1 MTIFEKIESFATELE
16 REAYEVGAGL
26 KSEANFSEIF
36 DRADSL
42 ISQDTVNELREAE
55 IGHDERAEC
64 LSFLLCM
71 IIDKSLKNVTD
82 EIVTMEL
89 TSEVSIG
96 SESVPYRQLPVMIA
110 NEPNHKKRAELDL
123 LRLDV
128 LKTKLNDLSRL
139 IIEQTHDM
147 AKSFGY
153 KSYREYFESIEGMK
167 LDPLR
172 EETQRF
178 LTSTE
183 KFYKNE
189 LEHYSKRLLGLE
201 ISELAQYD
209 TMHMRRADAFDAL
222 FPKEK
227 MLSSTWA
234 TMNNMGI
241 EAEKHPHV
249 TLDIES
255 RPSKSFRAFCCPV
268 RVPYEVYLVIQP
280 QGGVED
286 YASFLHELG
295 HTLHYA
301 HTDASLPISARLFG
315 DNSVTEAH
323 AATLER
329 LIYNPKWLM
338 RRLGVAEPG
347 EYLRYMRFF
356 ELYMIRRYCAKLHY
370 EMELHG
376 GEKNVEECAAI
387 YAKTLT
393 DATLIRYFPEC
404 WLQDL
409 DSHFYCARYLRSW
422 MLENQITS
430 YLSDNFGDDWF
441 DKPEAGKA
449 LTKMWSQGQ
458 KHRAEVMSASLG
470 YEKLSFDTLI
480 KQYGGR

>member
-1 MTIFEKIESFATELE
+1 MTVFEKIENFAIELE

-26 KSEANFSEIF
+26 KNEAHFSEIF

-42 ISQDTVNELREAE
+42 ISQETVNELREAD

-71 IIDKSLKNVTD
+71 IIDKSLKEQTD
-82 EIVTMEL
+82 EIVTLEL
-89 TSEVSIG
+89 TAEVSISG
-96 SESVPYRQLPVMIA
+96 EAVPYRQLPVIIA
-110 NEPNHKKRAELDL
+110 NEPDHKKRSEWDSF
-123 LRLDV
+123 RLDV
-128 LKTKLNDLSRL
+128 LKNKLNPLSRL
-139 IIEQTHDM
+139 IIEQTHNM

-153 KSYREYFESIEGMK
+153 KSYREFFESAEGIK
-167 LDPLR
+167 LDSLR
-172 EETQRF
+172 EETRKF

-183 KFYKNE
+183 MFYRNE
-189 LEHYSKRLLGLE
+189 LEHYAEKSLGLK

-209 TMHMRRADAFDAL
+209 TMYMRRADAFDGL
-222 FPKEK
+222 FPAEK
-227 MLSSTWA
+227 MLSSTWE
-234 TMNNMGI
+234 TMNNMRI
-241 EAEKHPHV
+241 DAERHPHV
-249 TLDIES
+249 TLDIET
-255 RPSKSFRAFCCPV
+255 RPSKSPRAFCCPV

-329 LIYNPKWLM
+329 LIYNPKWLD
-338 RRLGVAEPG
+338 RRLGVTEPD

-376 GEKNVEECAAI
+376 GEKDVEECSGI
-387 YAKTLT
+387 YAKTLS

-404 WLQDL
+404 WLQDV

-430 YLSDNFGDDWF
+430 YLSVNFGDDWF
-441 DKPEAGKA
+441 DKPEAGEVLK
-449 LTKMWSQGQ
+449 KIWSQGQ
-458 KHRAEVMSASLG
+458 KNRAEVLSASLG
-470 YEKLSFDTLI
+470 YEKMSFDTLI
-480 KQYGGR
+480 DQYGAR